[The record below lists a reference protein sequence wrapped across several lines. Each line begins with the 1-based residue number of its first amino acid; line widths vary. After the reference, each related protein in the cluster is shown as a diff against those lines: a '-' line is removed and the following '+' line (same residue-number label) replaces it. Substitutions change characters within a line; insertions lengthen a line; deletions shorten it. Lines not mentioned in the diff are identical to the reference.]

1 MTPSI
6 IIQFERQLYKYNPE
20 ESVSGTFRV
29 VDAQPDEINRLEFS
43 VLWYTEGKGD
53 EDLGVH
59 FFLPI
64 HAGNGFETVSS
75 DSCDHSV
82 VGEKSAP
89 CVKRMSESEELT
101 FFFCVPLPASPL
113 SYYGKIVKIHW
124 CVRVRLFLK
133 NGRETKSERIFT
145 IGKIPP
151 IQVKLN

>member
-6 IIQFERQLYKYNPE
+6 IIQFERQLYKYNPG

-29 VDAQPDEINRLEFS
+29 VDARPDEVNRIEFS

-64 HAGNGFETVSS
+64 LSENGFETAVS
-75 DSCDHSV
+75 DSYNN
-82 VGEKSAP
+82 SAP
-89 CVKRMSESEELT
+89 SENCGSGVQRIPDPDELT
-101 FFFCVPLPASPL
+101 FHFCVPLPASPL
-113 SYYGKIVKIHW
+113 SYYGKILKIHW
-124 CVRVRLFLK
+124 CVRVRIYLK
-133 NGRETKSERIFT
+133 NGRESKSERIFT